1 MRRIVFALGL
11 ALTAAASTACGHSSS
26 SAPDG
31 QMVDGRTLARLEPL
45 ITKDLTPELARARIG
60 VPDEEPGS
68 GLIIFKYRVDGGR
81 TVWLS
86 FPGFA
91 PIISA
96 RLEEADGTS
105 RTLTIR

>member
-11 ALTAAASTACGHSSS
+11 VLTAAATTACGHSSS
-26 SAPDG
+26 APEE
-31 QMVDGRTLARLEPL
+31 QKLSGRTLARIEPL
-45 ITKDLTPELARARIG
+45 ITRDLTPELARARIG

-68 GLIIFKYRVDGGR
+68 GLIIYKYRVDAGR

-96 RLEEADGTS
+96 RLEEADGTG